1 MRLTDFWQRMETRF
15 GQTYARSVAAD
26 YRLPTLGSTVDEALA
41 TGVETKT
48 IWRAVCAEFEMP
60 AQLR

>member
-15 GQTYARSVAAD
+15 GATYARSVAVD
-26 YRLPTLGSTVDEALA
+26 YRLPKLGSTVEQALA
-41 TGVETKT
+41 NGVETKE
-48 IWRAVCAEFEMP
+48 IWEAVCAEFEMP